1 VPFLVI
7 TGTFHLVGRTPAGY
21 PAGFAPDGDSVQF
34 RPTDHSLLERLTR
47 VGRPY
52 RLTSIGSTQLRFEG
66 IDALEL
72 HFDGSHQPRPLA
84 DRARDFLT
92 GELDLNPV
100 PYQAPANIRV
110 RPPVERDATP
120 GYILS
125 RALEVTG
132 RPVAFAAAPPA
143 PAGAEVYLRA
153 GLLRQSLDYRSVDRG
168 QSYPLF
174 YDTLFADLRAVLAKA
189 ATTARQARRGVW
201 RSDRS
206 RSGLVV
212 RSQTDLEQN
221 GVIFPK
227 LFRRLTEYLRRQGRD
242 LSGFLPWLEIT
253 REQVL
258 ELPTTSFTHFEDVL
272 DVQANT
278 IKLRPRPEEL
288 VFVSAKTMSTAA
300 APWLAV

>member
-1 VPFLVI
+1 
-7 TGTFHLVGRTPAGY
+7 
-21 PAGFAPDGDSVQF
+21 
-34 RPTDHSLLERLTR
+34 
-47 VGRPY
+47 
-52 RLTSIGSTQLRFEG
+52 
-66 IDALEL
+66 L

-100 PYQAPANIRV
+100 PYQAPANIQV

-132 RPVAFAAAPPA
+132 RPVAFAFAAVPPA
-143 PAGAEVYLRA
+143 PAGSEVFLRA
-153 GLLRQSLDYRSVDRG
+153 GSLRQSLNYRSLDRG
-168 QSYPLF
+168 KSYPLF
-174 YDTLFADLRAVLAKA
+174 YDTLFADLRTVLAEA
-189 ATTARQARRGVW
+189 ATTARQARRGLW

-212 RSQTDLEQN
+212 RRQTDLEQN

-227 LFRRLTEYLRRQGRD
+227 VFRRLTEYLRRQGGD
-242 LSGFLPWLEIT
+242 LSEFLPWLEVT

-258 ELPTTSFTHFEDVL
+258 ELPTTNFTHFDDVL
-272 DVQANT
+272 DVYANT
-278 IKLRPRPEEL
+278 IRLRPRPEEL
-288 VFVSAKTMSTAA
+288 VFVSAKSTSTAA